1 MKRIILT
8 LLLLVS
14 VSPLYAATVDGT
26 LRWVRRVELSTPVS
40 GVVRTVDVHAGDEVS
55 KGQLLLS
62 LDDRGFKA
70 EVQKAEAGVIKA
82 RGARAEAE
90 RELAR
95 AQDLYDRTLLSDHEL
110 QVAKIA
116 AASAAADFASA
127 KAELTLARLNLEY
140 SHVRAPFRAVV
151 LRRSVE
157 EGQTV
162 VTRLQSVPL
171 LTLAEIGRMLA
182 RIELGDAQLA
192 TLKRG
197 ESVEVRVGARRYAGT
212 VRRIG
217 MEPVAAAAGKY
228 AVDIVFDYPP
238 ADGLHAGESVSV
250 VLP

>member
-1 MKRIILT
+1 M
-8 LLLLVS
+8 
-14 VSPLYAATVDGT
+14 
-26 LRWVRRVELSTPVS
+26 ELSNPLS
-40 GVVRTVDVHAGDEVS
+40 GVVRQGDVHAGDEVA

-70 EVQKAEAGVIKA
+70 QVQKAEAEVIKA

-95 AQDLYDRTLLSDHEL
+95 AKDLYDRTLLSDHEL

-116 AASAAADFASA
+116 AASAAADFESA
-127 KAELTLARLNLEY
+127 KADLTLARLHLEY
-140 SHVRAPFRAVV
+140 SHVRAPFHAVV

-162 VTRLQSVPL
+162 VTRMQSVPL
-171 LTLAEIGRMLA
+171 LTLAEIGRMLV
-182 RIELGDAQLA
+182 RIEVGDAQLA

-197 ESVEVRVGARRYAGT
+197 EQVAVRVGARSYTGT

-217 MEPVAAAAGKY
+217 MEPVTGSGGKY
-228 AVDIVFDYPP
+228 ALDSVFSYPS
-238 ADGLHAGESVSV
+238 ADGLHAGESAVA